1 MGRTLN
7 RGETARPRTPGRG
20 YGVRL
25 SYNARKKSLT
35 SGPGWS
41 AAGNDACASAACGW
55 ARDWAGVPGFGPS
68 GEEHGPAR
76 KETLAFVQSGD
87 KELHSGLEKGMG
99 RAGKPW
105 AAAAASLRAEK
116 EEKKVIH
123 FFFRSFLQSKF
134 KMKFQLNSKSNFKPS
149 NSK

>member
-20 YGVRL
+20 DGVRL
-25 SYNARKKSLT
+25 SYDARKKSLT

-41 AAGNDACASAACGW
+41 AAGNDACARAACGW

-68 GEEHGPAR
+68 G
-76 KETLAFVQSGD
+76 D

-99 RAGKPW
+99 HAGKPW
-105 AAAAASLRAEK
+105 AAAAAGLRAKKK

-123 FFFRSFLQSKF
+123 FLFF
-134 KMKFQLNSKSNFKPS
+134 
-149 NSK
+149 

>member
-7 RGETARPRTPGRG
+7 RG
-20 YGVRL
+20 L
-25 SYNARKKSLT
+25 SYDARKKSLT
-35 SGPGWS
+35 SGPDWS

-68 GEEHGPAR
+68 GEERGPAR
-76 KETLAFVQSGD
+76 KETLAFGPSGD

>member
-1 MGRTLN
+1 VGRTLN

-20 YGVRL
+20 DGVRL
-25 SYNARKKSLT
+25 SYDARKKSLT

-68 GEEHGPAR
+68 GEERGPAR
-76 KETLAFVQSGD
+76 KETLAFGPSGD

-99 RAGKPW
+99 RTGKAW
-105 AAAAASLRAEK
+105 AAAAAGLRAKKRK
-116 EEKKVIH
+116 EENSI
-123 FFFRSFLQSKF
+123 F
-134 KMKFQLNSKSNFKPS
+134 FQLLSKANFESKNSNQIQT
-149 NSK
+149 